1 MIDIPVVATLL
12 SLSPHFNISIQ
23 SLASVDTSILL
34 AFIPCS
40 MVNTFFPI
48 VFVSSYRLLPNVLHT
63 YFYAIYRTVSFRAL
77 LQREDRRIG

>member
-40 MVNTFFPI
+40 MVNTFFP
-48 VFVSSYRLLPNVLHT
+48 YCLCLVLQTITQCST
-63 YFYAIYRTVSFRAL
+63 YLFLCHLSDSFF
-77 LQREDRRIG
+77 